1 MKGKN
6 LLVRQIVAQATKV
19 KAWEIVGTKISI
31 LSFAMPKYITLGF
44 VFNLISIL
52 QSGHLD
58 ESVFLLATQFCL
70 FGLYHCPY
78 PLRVALN

>member
-1 MKGKN
+1 M
-6 LLVRQIVAQATKV
+6 LVRQIVAQATKL
-19 KAWEIVGTKISI
+19 KLWEIVGTKISV
-31 LSFAMPKYITLGF
+31 LSFAMPMYITLDF

-58 ESVFLLATQFCL
+58 ELVFLLATQFCL
-70 FGLYHCPY
+70 FGLYHCLY